1 MSLETLT
8 PTIADA
14 LANLKALPKSFQD
27 YIKQENEEADQL
39 KTSPRET
46 EKLAE
51 PERKKRRLCRN
62 KKSSALHRERKKKYI
77 ELIEEKIKKTIIL
90 LEQVDRIQ
98 FPILGRIDANKTTLG
113 LEHEYLINQ

>member
-1 MSLETLT
+1 MPSETLT

-14 LANLKALPKSFQD
+14 LANLRALPKSFQD
-27 YIKQENEEADQL
+27 YIKQETEEANQT

-77 ELIEEKIKKTIIL
+77 ELIEDKIKKTIIL

-98 FPILGRIDANKTTLG
+98 FPILGRIDANKPLLG
-113 LEHEYLINQ
+113 LEHEYFD